1 MHWDLSDHPGKV
13 AGTIN
18 PYPGHGV
25 AEALPAAAGG
35 SPAPFTIRSHLP
47 GPVPGIVD
55 AISFTPS
62 LGFLLPPSLLPRR
75 AFQASA
81 LSSQALQL
89 QQLQGL
95 FVSWVASCGIWP
107 ALQQCGA
114 GSFLESTM
122 RTRFTRLRG
131 ERGQAAYEPRS
142 LAEWKEEERLLAE
155 AAAQRR
161 QQQAT
166 NPTNPPPGGFVVSG
180 EPKCSE

>member
-1 MHWDLSDHPGKV
+1 MQRPSQPQQVK
-13 AGTIN
+13 
-18 PYPGHGV
+18 
-25 AEALPAAAGG
+25 ALP
-35 SPAPFTIRSHLP
+35 FFQP
-47 GPVPGIVD
+47 GPGD
-55 AISFTPS
+55 Y
-62 LGFLLPPSLLPRR
+62 LLPPSQLPGR
-75 AFQASA
+75 ASNGAGSFYRGVA
-81 LSSQALQL
+81 L
-89 QQLQGL
+89 
-95 FVSWVASCGIWP
+95 CGIWP

-166 NPTNPPPGGFVVSG
+166 NPTIPPSGGIAVSG
-180 EPKCSE
+180 EPKCNE

>member
-18 PYPGHGV
+18 P
-25 AEALPAAAGG
+25 
-35 SPAPFTIRSHLP
+35 FQP
-47 GPVPGIVD
+47 GPGD
-55 AISFTPS
+55 Y
-62 LGFLLPPSLLPRR
+62 LLPPSQLPGR
-75 AFQASA
+75 AITGAGSFYR
-81 LSSQALQL
+81 
-89 QQLQGL
+89 G
-95 FVSWVASCGIWP
+95 VASCGIWP

-114 GSFLESTM
+114 GAFLESTM

-131 ERGQAAYEPRS
+131 DRGQAAYEPRS
-142 LAEWKEEERLLAE
+142 LAEWKEEERQLAE

-180 EPKCSE
+180 DPKCNE